1 MPEGKTKLKKWLMNE
16 GRSQEW
22 LVKNSKVSRNAISE
36 ICTGKRNP
44 SAATIKKVMT
54 AIKKVNKNAK
64 AEDFFDI

>member
-1 MPEGKTKLKKWLMNE
+1 MGSKRHRLKNWLVLE

-22 LVKNSKVSRNAISE
+22 LAKNSKVSRHTISE

-44 SAATIKKVMT
+44 SVPTIKKIMS
-54 AIKKVNKNAK
+54 AIKRVNKNAK